1 MKAKADRAFQF
12 ANEALERKRMNDS
25 LKAQEDHFEFI
36 RKTTISDQTN
46 QRKKNSSDLSDYN
59 RRLSNERKNQEYEAK
74 MEKYRQEYS

>member
-46 QRKKNSSDLSDYN
+46 QRKKNNSDLSDYN